1 MEKYSLAICKED
13 PSARKIISWDD
24 FMQTMRKRSA
34 AESIIFATHQMAD
47 SEMLAD
53 RTLINQL
60 IIAID
65 GVRHLDGYCLIDHS
79 SNDRLMPCL
88 VLLDPDMQY
97 AADKARMFYNNTS
110 VIHCLLDPDNGSMS
124 VTERPLIT
132 PDLLSGISKD
142 IRAAGKVSPRDVA
155 KLFGMENLFDKNDDE
170 PDKG

>member
-13 PSARKIISWDD
+13 PSDCKVISWDD
-24 FMQTMRKRSA
+24 FMQTMRKRGA
-34 AESIIFATHQMAD
+34 AESIIFATHEIANFR
-47 SEMLAD
+47 MLAD

-60 IIAID
+60 IIAIE

-97 AADKARMFYNNTS
+97 AADKARVFHNNNS
-110 VIHCLLDPDNGSMS
+110 VIHCRLDPDNGSMS
-124 VTERPLIT
+124 VVERPLVT

-142 IRAAGKVSPRDVA
+142 IRAAGKVSPRNVA
-155 KLFGMENLFDKNDDE
+155 ELFGMEHLFDEKDDDGDE
-170 PDKG
+170 R